1 MSLNKVTLGE
11 VVKKQYLYKL
21 KAYSGVY
28 TSLMVIQAIA
38 ILFAFSAMNSFGTS
52 SEAFSLDIKYYSV
65 DVVVGLTMLWAFISS
80 ITITMKAYRNCDFN
94 LVTNRL
100 SSDLSNF
107 TFMGT
112 IGLLGAITSLLSSF
126 LLKIILYFLPS
137 TEVMYFSTLQTSP
150 SVILKGFL
158 ATFLYMLLFAA
169 LGYLVGTLVQ
179 LHPMVKIVL
188 PVLFFGLL
196 LFGGILG
203 RVDIVASFLG
213 FFFTEASFFLFFIKV
228 VITVAILLYMSAIIY
243 GRSEVR
249 S

>member
-1 MSLNKVTLGE
+1 MMSLNKVTLGE

-112 IGLLGAITSLLSSF
+112 IGLLGAITSLLS
-126 LLKIILYFLPS
+126 
-137 TEVMYFSTLQTSP
+137 
-150 SVILKGFL
+150 
-158 ATFLYMLLFAA
+158 
-169 LGYLVGTLVQ
+169 
-179 LHPMVKIVL
+179 
-188 PVLFFGLL
+188 
-196 LFGGILG
+196 
-203 RVDIVASFLG
+203 
-213 FFFTEASFFLFFIKV
+213 FIFCQ
-228 VITVAILLYMSAIIY
+228 
-243 GRSEVR
+243 VR
-249 S
+249 K